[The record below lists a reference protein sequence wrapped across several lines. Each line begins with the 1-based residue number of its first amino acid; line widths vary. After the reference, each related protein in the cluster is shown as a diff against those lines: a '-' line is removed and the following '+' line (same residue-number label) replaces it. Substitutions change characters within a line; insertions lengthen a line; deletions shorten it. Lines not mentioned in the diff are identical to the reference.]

1 MINPDKNNKRT
12 FRIMILVGLSAV
24 AFAVWLMIHAT
35 APLK

>member
-1 MINPDKNNKRT
+1 MINPDKKNVRT

-24 AFAVWLMIHAT
+24 AFAIWLMVHAT